1 MGGDGV
7 VVVASASLS
16 SLSVV
21 AAAAL
26 GFIIIIG
33 LVSLLSLSLLFAENR
48 TDFLLEPDDKGLLL
62 LSSLLL
68 LLLEEIIPLFS
79 FLTVADVVEFMTDA
93 EGRTENDSLD

>member
-68 LLLEEIIPLFS
+68 LLEEIIPLFS